1 MRAYAVALSNGSWV
15 EVPDLEFGPDETL
28 LIWRDPT
35 AEWPLILARSEWM
48 AVTAASNVVTAAA
61 SGGRRRMKKSKVEN
75 RLSQYLADLST
86 GPGPMF
92 GGVLLEKDH
101 YAAGKDG
108 EVYVYEEGVYV
119 PADRHVKKRIQA
131 FARDKWTK
139 RIQSETVAW
148 LHCEAEELDDS
159 LDADLINVR
168 NGLLRWTGQ
177 RWKLTK
183 HDPELRTTM
192 QLPVTYDGKARCPIF
207 NRYLETS
214 QEVKAVRDFL
224 DEWFGYNLT
233 PDCSHERALL
243 NIGKGGDGKSVFL
256 SVLERLLGTSNV
268 AGKTLQSVATEENR
282 FAAADLYGKLANIY
296 ADLSASELQD
306 TGRFKALVSGDLISG
321 EKKRQHPFEFHNYAK
336 LSFSAN
342 EVPASRDGS
351 RAYFDRWQVVDW
363 PKKFRG
369 TEDEDIKLKG
379 KIAGSEAEMSGVLN
393 RALAGLTRL
402 RTRGHFTTCPEL
414 DVANGKFRFR
424 SDNVAAY
431 LLEVATPKPIRRKQ
445 GDWYT
450 DYTGWCAD
458 SQHRP
463 LSNHKFYERM
473 REWNSAYGIT
483 VVATKSKNIKFFRVT
498 KVGDRNG

>member
-1 MRAYAVALSNGSWV
+1 M
-15 EVPDLEFGPDETL
+15 
-28 LIWRDPT
+28 
-35 AEWPLILARSEWM
+35 
-48 AVTAASNVVTAAA
+48 
-61 SGGRRRMKKSKVEN
+61 
-75 RLSQYLADLST
+75 
-86 GPGPMF
+86 
-92 GGVLLEKDH
+92 
-101 YAAGKDG
+101 
-108 EVYVYEEGVYV
+108 
-119 PADRHVKKRIQA
+119 
-131 FARDKWTK
+131 
-139 RIQSETVAW
+139 
-148 LHCEAEELDDS
+148 
-159 LDADLINVR
+159 
-168 NGLLRWTGQ
+168 
-177 RWKLTK
+177 
-183 HDPELRTTM
+183 
-192 QLPVTYDGKARCPIF
+192 
-207 NRYLETS
+207 
-214 QEVKAVRDFL
+214 
-224 DEWFGYNLT
+224 
-233 PDCSHERALL
+233 
-243 NIGKGGDGKSVFL
+243 
-256 SVLERLLGTSNV
+256 
-268 AGKTLQSVATEENR
+268 
-282 FAAADLYGKLANIY
+282 
-296 ADLSASELQD
+296 
-306 TGRFKALVSGDLISG
+306 
-321 EKKRQHPFEFHNYAK
+321 
-336 LSFSAN
+336 
-342 EVPASRDGS
+342 PASRDGS